1 MNNLNKKR
9 ENSNN
14 IDQIINNN
22 NELNKN
28 GGQIPII
35 CKRCTKSIEEADLE
49 LNEDKCVY
57 DGDKE
62 KCMICLEFP
71 VNNRFK
77 ICKNN
82 KCSRVLCEI
91 CKWVYFDK
99 EKTDP
104 REDRELELLLY
115 SLKPGVPW
123 SVKNQA
129 RMHEQNEDPPYK
141 SSADAISQWPET
153 ATCVGIKL
161 RGNGRLELIAP
172 HGLDDITGLRVRPNP
187 DCKHNPQAFILRLHK
202 KDWLE
207 KWPKLSIF
215 YE

>member
-1 MNNLNKKR
+1 MDYDSTAGYVSGLVEKDPWMMGVLRAAASLGLPDWWIGAGFVRNKVWDTLHNYQR
-9 ENSNN
+9 PTARPGM
-14 IDQIINNN
+14 DV
-22 NELNKN
+22 
-28 GGQIPII
+28 
-35 CKRCTKSIEEADLE
+35 D
-49 LNEDKCVY
+49 V
-57 DGDKE
+57 
-62 KCMICLEFP
+62 
-71 VNNRFK
+71 
-77 ICKNN
+77 
-82 KCSRVLCEI
+82 
-91 CKWVYFDK
+91 VYFDK

-161 RGNGRLELIAP
+161 RGNRRLELIAP
-172 HGLDDITGLRVRPNP
+172 QGLDDITGLRVRPNP